1 MIDEQH
7 LRGMEPDELEDMKK
21 DLHATIGILDKLIR
35 EKSPPPH
42 QAGKMPALEDFTVIP
57 PD

>member
-35 EKSPPPH
+35 EKSPPPPSSRED
-42 QAGKMPALEDFTVIP
+42 AGP
-57 PD
+57 